1 MTGGSQG
8 QIVFGGP
15 RHIYLLY
22 MYTCIYT
29 CNYNVPVY
37 IDKEM
42 SKKRR
47 GKRSCQTKYMYQQVS
62 TS

>member
-22 MYTCIYT
+22 MYTCILQL
-29 CNYNVPVY
+29 PVY
-37 IDKEM
+37 IYKEM